1 MCTILDCNIAEFG
14 ALPVSESLVKT
25 LISEFAA
32 VAEKEAIYLDQAE
45 VYTHIVQTYDPNG
58 IGLHYP
64 SMYQDLIKNHRLTEI
79 DYINGAVWRK
89 DKIQRSNTFLC
100 HVDTACSRKRRTIRA
115 K

>member
-32 VAEKEAIYLDQAE
+32 VAEKAIHLDQAE
-45 VYTHIVQTYDPNG
+45 VYTHIAQTYDPNG

-64 SMYQDLIKNHRLTEI
+64 SMYQDLIKIIVSQKLITLMVLF
-79 DYINGAVWRK
+79 GAK
-89 DKIQRSNTFLC
+89 DKIQRSNTFVPC
-100 HVDTACSRKRRTIRA
+100 
-115 K
+115 

>member
-32 VAEKEAIYLDQAE
+32 VAEKEAIHLDQAE
-45 VYTHIVQTYDPNG
+45 VYTHIAQTYDPNG

-64 SMYQDLIKNHRLTEI
+64 SMYQDLIKIIVSQKLITSMVPF
-79 DYINGAVWRK
+79 GAK
-89 DKIQRSNTFLC
+89 DKNT
-100 HVDTACSRKRRTIRA
+100 T
-115 K
+115 